1 MPKILEEWTVQPHG
15 ELQEIDDGI
24 LTVTGEIHMPLGNFP
39 RRMTVIRL
47 SNGRTAI
54 WSAIA
59 LDEPEMQRIEA
70 MGAPSV
76 LIVPNPGHRL
86 DSKIWKQRYPDMQV
100 LAPPGGKEAIAEAV
114 PVDATHDILGDTQ
127 ASYIVVAGTDD
138 TESAMVVKRAGGTTL
153 ITNDIIGHVAHPH
166 GIGAHIM
173 ARLFHYGV
181 HEPQVPS
188 TIKRYIKDPG
198 ALARQLRRWADIPDL
213 KQIIVSHG
221 EPVVADPGG
230 HLRRIADELEKKKT

>member
-59 LDEPEMQRIEA
+59 LDEPGMQRIEA
-70 MGAPSV
+70 MGMPAV
-76 LIVPNPGHRL
+76 MIVPNPGHRL
-86 DSKIWKQRYPDMQV
+86 DSRIWKQRYPDMQV
-100 LAPPGGKEAIAEAV
+100 MAPPGGLAQIEEAV
-114 PVDATHDILGDTQ
+114 PVDATHDVLGDSQT
-127 ASYIVVAGTDD
+127 AFIVVAGTDD
-138 TESAMVVKRAGGTTL
+138 MESALLVKRAGGATL

-188 TIKRYIKDPG
+188 TIKRYIKDPA
-198 ALARQLRRWADIPDL
+198 ALARQLRRWAEIPDL
-213 KQIIVSHG
+213 KRIIVSHG
-221 EPVVADPGG
+221 DPIADDPAG
-230 HLRRIADELEKKKT
+230 HLRRIADELEKK